1 LWTSSS
7 PLSDR
12 ARNAEREE
20 TGSDDEYD
28 AEDDHDAGFA
38 GGPALFALGEEGV
51 DGGAG

>member
-38 GGPALFALGEEGV
+38 GGPALFSLGEEGV